1 MRALKALWFS
11 RYVQSPSHHGNY
23 KEKDSRAVS
32 DTEILSNSCPF
43 KKVIVTFIDM
53 YLYVYISI
61 CIFTNIEIQPSQTV

>member
-53 YLYVYISI
+53 YLYVYKSI